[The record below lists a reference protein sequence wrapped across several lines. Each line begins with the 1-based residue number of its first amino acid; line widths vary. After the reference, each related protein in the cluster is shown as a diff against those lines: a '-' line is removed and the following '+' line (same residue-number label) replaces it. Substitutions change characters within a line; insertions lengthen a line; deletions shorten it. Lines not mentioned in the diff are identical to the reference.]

1 MNVLTYFKILRKKT
15 IDAVKE
21 MKSIGWNKL
30 KISNEV
36 GLPVSV
42 IDDIL

>member
-1 MNVLTYFKILRKKT
+1 MNVLTYLKILRKNT
-15 IDAVKE
+15 ISAVRD
-21 MKSIGWNKL
+21 MKGFGWDKL

-42 IDDIL
+42 INDII